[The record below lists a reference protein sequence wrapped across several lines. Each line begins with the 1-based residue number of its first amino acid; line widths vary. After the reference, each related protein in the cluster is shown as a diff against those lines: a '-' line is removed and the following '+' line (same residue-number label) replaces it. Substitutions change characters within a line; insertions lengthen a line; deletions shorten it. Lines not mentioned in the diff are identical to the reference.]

1 MKLNKLF
8 KERVLHIKEIS
19 HITDVKSYV
28 SIKESN
34 ILKTRSSSMKVANH
48 KNSSYKKQYL
58 NSTNF
63 LFEDLL
69 FEFILVNNKINHNIV
84 SIDEDWV
91 FSYFFEKNN
100 KFILNKKS
108 IIDNIK
114 RIKCEYATNKYLQI
128 GLLLLLEKLK
138 INKYPQVIKKG
149 SNKYKKIIDFFYSN
163 KCSNIRKIIFCGF
176 NNSPPSIT
184 IKGDIV
190 LDNLVV
196 HQKIHFLLNNE
207 QSKGF
212 PVGFDEVKNK

>member
-8 KERVLHIKEIS
+8 KERVLNIKEIS

-34 ILKTRSSSMKVANH
+34 IFKTRSSSMKVANH

-84 SIDEDWV
+84 LIDEDWV

-138 INKYPQVIKKG
+138 INKYPQVIKKDQI
-149 SNKYKKIIDFFYSN
+149 NIKK
-163 KCSNIRKIIFCGF
+163 
-176 NNSPPSIT
+176 
-184 IKGDIV
+184 
-190 LDNLVV
+190 
-196 HQKIHFLLNNE
+196 
-207 QSKGF
+207 
-212 PVGFDEVKNK
+212 